1 VDLVVVLDQDLDPG
15 VHAVDGRLDAGRLGP
30 QAGDLPG
37 RGLAWGGAGG
47 LVVDAA
53 EADAEEHEHDKEL
66 PKMAQGEVP
75 FEERVCGRAGT
86 LSRPTSLGK
95 SR

>member
-1 VDLVVVLDQDLDPG
+1 M
-15 VHAVDGRLDAGRLGP
+15 
-30 QAGDLPG
+30 
-37 RGLAWGGAGG
+37 
-47 LVVDAA
+47 VDAA
-53 EADAEEHEHDKEL
+53 EGDAEEHEDDEEL

-75 FEERVCGRAGT
+75 FKRRVCGRAGT